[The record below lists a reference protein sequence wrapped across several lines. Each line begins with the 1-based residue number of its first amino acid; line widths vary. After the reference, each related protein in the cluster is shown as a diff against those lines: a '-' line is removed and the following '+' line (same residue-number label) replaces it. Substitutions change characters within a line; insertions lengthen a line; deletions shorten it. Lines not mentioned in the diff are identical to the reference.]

1 MAEATDG
8 FPTQSEARGGVPRLV
23 DMAGVDRD
31 IFTSTDEP
39 ELEFDDD
46 GTELSSAKEVELWDN
61 SADDVGSDDTTGNY
75 AQVFLPAAFHL
86 CCVRHLLG
94 AAQQLLVASFVSW
107 LRKTGRWQTLME
119 FINISSMK
127 RKPVFIN

>member
-46 GTELSSAKEVELWDN
+46 GTELSSAKEAELDEQLDQGN
-61 SADDVGSDDTTGNY
+61 EPEDLEDVRNYTANLPTLPWEFGKAVCTKNTNGGGGNY
-75 AQVFLPAAFHL
+75 SVAVVLPHL
-86 CCVRHLLG
+86 
-94 AAQQLLVASFVSW
+94 
-107 LRKTGRWQTLME
+107 
-119 FINISSMK
+119 
-127 RKPVFIN
+127 